1 MDETTHTIVALAC
14 IGISYMIGYHQGFSK
29 AWGDGF
35 REGAESAIDKIMASL
50 KSEFGINIWY
60 DVETGEQD
68 EN

>member
-1 MDETTHTIVALAC
+1 MDGTTHTLVALAC
-14 IGISYMIGYHQGFSK
+14 IAISYWIGYHNGFSK

-50 KSEFGINIWY
+50 KSEFGINIFY
-60 DVETGEQD
+60 DVETGETD